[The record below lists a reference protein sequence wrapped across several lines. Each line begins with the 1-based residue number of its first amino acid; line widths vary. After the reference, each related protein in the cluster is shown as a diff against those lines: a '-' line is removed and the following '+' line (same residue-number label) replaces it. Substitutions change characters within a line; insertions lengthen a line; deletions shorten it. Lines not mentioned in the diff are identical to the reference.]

1 MRKWLI
7 ELRGERS
14 QQSVADEIGI
24 SQSAVA
30 SIEAGIRNPS
40 VEMAKKIAGALG
52 FAWTRFFEDQESA

>member
-14 QQSVADEIGI
+14 QQNVADEIGI

-30 SIEAGIRNPS
+30 SIEAGTRNPS
-40 VEMAKKIAGALG
+40 VDMAKKIAKVLG
-52 FAWTRFFEDQESA
+52 FEWTKFFEEQESA